1 MPSLSILEV
10 TAPQTISPEQ
20 IDRIVWNQHHDPFEV
35 LGPHA
40 IEQNGS
46 RRWVIRAYLPGAQA
60 AAVVDPGQR
69 KDYPMHP
76 VHNPH
81 FFECVLDTEELLNY
95 QLRVFE
101 GGHERV
107 IYDPYAFRSP
117 LLTDLD
123 LHLFG
128 EGNHHRIYEKLGA
141 HLTLL
146 NGVPGVYFAVWAPN
160 ARNVSILGNFNHW
173 DGRKHQM
180 RKGPTGIWDLFVPEI
195 GVGEPYKYEIKNQ
208 AGHIYEKSDPY
219 GFQQEIRPKTA
230 SIVTDLSTYQWSDS
244 DWMEQRRHTD
254 PLTQPI
260 SVYEVHIGS
269 WMHGDANLPP
279 LDERGEKAPVVY
291 AADLKPGARFLSY
304 RELAHRLIPYV
315 KGLGFTHI
323 ELLPVAEHPFDGS
336 WGYQVIGHYAS
347 TSRYGTPQDFMY
359 FVDQCHQNGIGVLV
373 DWVPGHFPKDGHGLA
388 LFDGTH
394 LYEHADSRKGE
405 HKEWGTLVFN
415 YGRHEVRN
423 YLAANALFW
432 FDKYHIDGIR
442 VDAVA
447 SMLYLDYQRKP
458 GEWLPNQYGG
468 RENLEAA
475 DFLRQTNSIIFGYFP
490 GTLSI
495 AEESTSWPMVTWPT
509 YVGGLGF
516 NLKWNMGWMHD
527 MLDYFSMDPWF
538 RQFGHTHVTFSIM
551 YAMSENFMLALS
563 HDEVVHGKS
572 NMPGK
577 MPGDEWQK
585 FANMRCLYGYMFTH
599 PGKKTLFMGM
609 EFGQWREWNVWG
621 DLEWWLLQYPAH
633 KGLQKFLRDVN
644 HMYKAQPALYTDDFS
659 YDGFQW
665 IECNDNRNSIISFI
679 RRAKGSDEF
688 VVVVCNFTPVL
699 HDHYRVGVPEP
710 GFYQELLNSDA
721 ADYGGSNVG
730 NYGGKHSESIAY
742 HGHYHSLDVCL
753 PPLGVVIFKLSEQDA
768 LKARQLWE
776 QQSASAIQASEQS
789 GH

>member
-1 MPSLSILEV
+1 MSSPAILEV
-10 TAPQTISPEQ
+10 TAPQTIAPEQ
-20 IDRIVWNQHHDPFEV
+20 INRIVWNQHHDPFEV
-35 LGPHA
+35 LGPHT
-40 IEQNGS
+40 IEQDGK
-46 RRWVIRAYLPGAQA
+46 RQWVVRAYLPNAQA
-60 AAVVDPGQR
+60 AAVIVPEQR
-69 KDYPMHP
+69 REYPMQP
-76 VHNPH
+76 VHHPH
-81 FFECVLDTEELLNY
+81 FFESLLGIEELANY

-101 GGHERV
+101 SGHERV

-123 LHLFG
+123 LYLFG
-128 EGNHHRIYEKLGA
+128 EGTHHRIYEKLGA
-141 HLTLL
+141 HLTVL

-180 RKGPTGIWDLFVPEI
+180 RRGPSGIWDLFVPEI
-195 GVGEPYKYEIKNQ
+195 GAGEPYKYEVKNQ

-219 GFQQEIRPKTA
+219 GFQQEVRPKTA
-230 SIVTDLSTYQWSDS
+230 SVVTDLSTYTWTDDQW
-244 DWMEQRRHTD
+244 MQQRRHTD
-254 PLTQPI
+254 PLSQPI
-260 SVYEVHIGS
+260 SVYEVHLGS
-269 WMHGDANLPP
+269 WMHGDATLPP
-279 LDERGEKAPVVY
+279 PTADGEKALVVY
-291 AADLKPGARFLSY
+291 AADLKPGARFLNY

-323 ELLPVAEHPFDGS
+323 EMLPVAEHPFDGS
-336 WGYQVIGHYAS
+336 WGYQVIGHYAV
-347 TSRYGTPQDFMY
+347 TSRYGTPEDFMY
-359 FVDQCHQNGIGVLV
+359 FVDQCHRQGIGVLV

-394 LYEHADSRKGE
+394 LYEHADPRKGE

-423 YLAANALFW
+423 YLVANALFW

-447 SMLYLDYQRKP
+447 SMLYLDYLRKP
-458 GEWLPNQYGG
+458 GEWVANQYGG

-475 DFLRQTNSIIFGYFP
+475 DFLRQTNSVIFGYFP
-490 GTLSI
+490 GVLSI

-538 RQFGHTHVTFSIM
+538 RQFGQNYLTFSLM

-577 MPGDEWQK
+577 MPGNEWEK
-585 FANMRCLYGYMFTH
+585 FANLRCLYGYMYTH

-621 DLEWWLLQYPAH
+621 DLEWELLQFWPH
-633 KGLQKFLRDVN
+633 RGLQKFIRDLNQV
-644 HMYKAQPALYTDDFS
+644 YRAQPALYTDDFS
-659 YDGFQW
+659 YSGFQW
-665 IECNDNRNSIISFI
+665 IECNDNRNSVISFV
-679 RRAKGSDEF
+679 RREKGLADDQSQYLES
-688 VVVVCNFTPVL
+688 VIVVCNFTPVL
-699 HDHYRVGVPEP
+699 HDHYRVGVPEA
-710 GFYQELLNSDA
+710 GFYEELLNSNSGE
-721 ADYGGSNVG
+721 YGGSNVG
-730 NYGGKHSESIAY
+730 NYGGKASEAIAY
-742 HGHYHSLDVCL
+742 HGHEQSLDLCL
-753 PPLGVVIFKLSEQDA
+753 PPLSTLVFKLKREKSA
-768 LKARQLWE
+768 AQLPD
-776 QQSASAIQASEQS
+776 QTAAAPT
-789 GH
+789 